1 VTLDAFKEVWVV
13 DTEFYAPAGER
24 PDPVCVVA
32 RELRSGR
39 LVRQWRGEFSAL
51 PPFRTDAQSLYVAF
65 YASAECGTH
74 LALNWPLPTNLID
87 CFSEFRSLTNG
98 VSLPAGR
105 GELGALVYY
114 GLDHISGD
122 QKEAGRGLVMRGGP
136 WSEEERARILDYCQS
151 DVDSLAQLF
160 TRMALEIDFPRALL
174 RGRFMKAAAAI
185 EWRGVP
191 IDVPTFTLLK
201 AQWENIKTALI
212 ADIDQ
217 DYGVYDGTSFRQERF
232 ERYLAR
238 ERIPWPRLPGG
249 QLDLKDKTFREIAK
263 SEPRISPLRELRSS
277 LSELRLS
284 KLSVGHDG
292 RNRALLSVF
301 ASKTGRNQP
310 SNAKFVFGPSVWLRG
325 LIRPERGSALVYAD
339 WSSQEFGIAASLSG
353 DERMLE
359 AYRSGDPYLTTAR
372 LAGAV
377 PPEAT
382 KETHKRE
389 RDLFKVTTLAVS
401 YGMGSEGLALRLG
414 ILPLE
419 ARELLRKFRETY
431 PRFWRW
437 SQNNVDAAL
446 IGLDIQT
453 VFGWHQS
460 TQEDPNPRS
469 IQNFPMQGNGS
480 EMLRIAACLG
490 TERGIGICAPVHD
503 AFLAEAP
510 AEEIEEAATALQ
522 RHMRT
527 ASRIVLAGFE
537 LRTDATI
544 IRWPDRYDDPRG
556 RVMWRRV
563 MRLLNRVESAAYG

>member
-1 VTLDAFKEVWVV
+1 MTLDAFKEVWVV

-174 RGRFMKAAAAI
+174 RGRFMKAAADI

>member
-1 VTLDAFKEVWVV
+1 MTLDAFKEVWVV

-389 RDLFKVTTLAVS
+389 RDLFKATTLAVS

>member
-1 VTLDAFKEVWVV
+1 MTLDAFKEVWIV

-24 PDPVCVVA
+24 PDPVCVVG

-74 LALNWPLPTNLID
+74 LALNWPLPANLID

-114 GLDHISGD
+114 GLAHISAD

-185 EWRGVP
+185 ERRGVP

-238 ERIPWPRLPGG
+238 ERIPWPRLPSG

-353 DERMLE
+353 DERMME

-377 PPEAT
+377 PSGAT

-401 YGMGSEGLALRLG
+401 YGMGSEGLAMRLG

-453 VFGWHQS
+453 VFGWHQN

-490 TERGIGICAPVHD
+490 AERGIGICAPVHD

-510 AEEIEEAATALQ
+510 AEEIEEAAAALQ
-522 RHMRT
+522 QHMRT

-544 IRWPDRYDDPRG
+544 IRYPDRYDDPRG
-556 RVMWRRV
+556 RVMWGKV
-563 MRLLNRVESAAYG
+563 MRLLNRMEGAAYG

>member
-1 VTLDAFKEVWVV
+1 MSRFI
-13 DTEFYAPAGER
+13 Y
-24 PDPVCVVA
+24 
-32 RELRSGR
+32 
-39 LVRQWRGEFSAL
+39 
-51 PPFRTDAQSLYVAF
+51 

>member
-1 VTLDAFKEVWVV
+1 
-13 DTEFYAPAGER
+13 
-24 PDPVCVVA
+24 
-32 RELRSGR
+32 
-39 LVRQWRGEFSAL
+39 
-51 PPFRTDAQSLYVAF
+51 
-65 YASAECGTH
+65 
-74 LALNWPLPTNLID
+74 
-87 CFSEFRSLTNG
+87 
-98 VSLPAGR
+98 
-105 GELGALVYY
+105 
-114 GLDHISGD
+114 
-122 QKEAGRGLVMRGGP
+122 MRGGP

-185 EWRGVP
+185 ERRGVP

-238 ERIPWPRLPGG
+238 ERIPWPRLPSG

-353 DERMLE
+353 DERMME

-377 PPEAT
+377 PSGAT

-401 YGMGSEGLALRLG
+401 YGMEIRRPRHASRHPA
-414 ILPLE
+414 
-419 ARELLRKFRETY
+419 ARGAR
-431 PRFWRW
+431 
-437 SQNNVDAAL
+437 
-446 IGLDIQT
+446 
-453 VFGWHQS
+453 
-460 TQEDPNPRS
+460 
-469 IQNFPMQGNGS
+469 
-480 EMLRIAACLG
+480 
-490 TERGIGICAPVHD
+490 
-503 AFLAEAP
+503 AP
-510 AEEIEEAATALQ
+510 AQ
-522 RHMRT
+522 V
-527 ASRIVLAGFE
+527 SRDLSPLLAMVAE
-537 LRTDATI
+537 QC
-544 IRWPDRYDDPRG
+544 
-556 RVMWRRV
+556 
-563 MRLLNRVESAAYG
+563 